1 MARPLAAVSG
11 AETQGLTPM
20 LPPTVP
26 LIWKRSA
33 RARRITLRIEPV
45 RGEVIVTLPQTVTK
59 DRALAFVHQQTEWI
73 ARALAALPEKPT
85 LTEGSHVMIDGKR
98 IPILHEPT
106 ARRGCWLD
114 ADGLHV
120 SGDASHT
127 TRRVRDFLQ
136 ILAKDCLTE
145 ILQTH
150 SAKMNLHPIRLDLRE
165 VRTRWGSCTKQGR
178 IMLSW
183 RLLMAPVPIQNYV
196 IIHELSHLKHFNH
209 GPDFWALVDSF
220 IPEGRTGRLA
230 AERWLRENGTALL
243 RAA

>member
-1 MARPLAAVSG
+1 
-11 AETQGLTPM
+11 M

-26 LIWKRSA
+26 LIWKRST
-33 RARRITLRIEPV
+33 RAKRITLRIEPV
-45 RGEVIVTLPQTVTK
+45 RGEVIITVPHRISR

-73 ARALAALPEKPT
+73 TNALAALPEKQE
-85 LTEGSHVMIDGKR
+85 LAAGSHVMIEGEN

-120 SGDASHT
+120 SGEASHT
-127 TRRVRDFLQ
+127 ERRVRDFLQ
-136 ILAKDCLTE
+136 AMAKERLTQT
-145 ILQTH
+145 LQTH
-150 SAKMNLHPIRLDLRE
+150 SVKMDLRPVRLDLRD
-165 VRTRWGSCTKQGR
+165 VRTRWGSCTRQGR

-183 RLLMAPVPIQNYV
+183 RLLMAPKEIRDYV
-196 IIHELSHLKHFNH
+196 VIHELAHLRHFNH
-209 GPDFWALVDSF
+209 GSDFWALVDSF
-220 IPEGRTGRLA
+220 IPKGRTGRLA

>member
-1 MARPLAAVSG
+1 MAGPLAAVSG
-11 AETQGLTPM
+11 PEAQGLTSM

-45 RGEVIVTLPQTVTK
+45 RGEVIVTVPQTVTK

-73 ARALAALPEKPT
+73 ARALAALPEKPA
-85 LTEGSHVMIDGKR
+85 LTDGSHVMIDGHHV
-98 IPILHEPT
+98 PILHDPT

-120 SGDASHT
+120 SGNASHT

-136 ILAKDCLTE
+136 ILAKERLTQT
-145 ILQTH
+145 LQAH
-150 SAKMNLHPIRLDLRE
+150 SETMNLYPTRLDLRE

-183 RLLMAPVPIQNYV
+183 RLLMAPTNIQDYV

-220 IPEGRTGRLA
+220 IPEGRNGRLA